1 MKWETFPKGDSM
13 NNMCCC
19 GSYQVQAITRYVYIT
34 GPRGPQGPA
43 GRDGTATLSASTNRR
58 DTVQTV
64 TADSTISITGTNVL
78 TNDADML
85 FVNNTVRLN
94 STGLYLITATLE
106 ITGTAGSYNF
116 SITVDDVD
124 YDFIVTITDA
134 NTIGTTS
141 HTIYLNI
148 SSSPAVVVI
157 TNKNNST
164 ITVNKSE
171 LDVVKL
177 A

>member
-1 MKWETFPKGDSM
+1 M
-13 NNMCCC
+13 NNKCCC
-19 GSYQVQAITRYVYIT
+19 ECNQVQAITRYVYIT
-34 GPRGPQGPA
+34 GPQGPQGPA
-43 GRDGTATLSASTNRR
+43 GRDGSATLSASTNRR

-64 TADSTISITGTNVL
+64 TAGSTISITGTNVL

-106 ITGTAGSYNF
+106 ITDNAGSYNF

-124 YDFIVTITDA
+124 YDFIVTITDD

-148 SSSPAVVVI
+148 SSSPTVVTI
-157 TNKNNST
+157 TNRNNST